1 MNYRNHLLQASLGL
15 GAAFVLTTASAEQNR
30 FYLRADVGG
39 TSTRDVELREFF
51 GQALV
56 PNSEINLEPGIRV
69 GVRAGYG
76 LTDWLAAEVETG
88 VSANAIESV
97 SGAIVSEGSLT
108 SVPLLLNA
116 RLHVP
121 DHERFSPY
129 VGAGFGVATTVLTGE
144 EIIIGGTSFD
154 GTTADG
160 VFAYQAFAGV
170 DFAINDHMSVGVE
183 YRYFNAEPSNMTADI
198 AIGTPTDR
206 VKLGRIETHSVSVA
220 FKLRF

>member
-1 MNYRNHLLQASLGL
+1 MNYRNNLFHLSLTL
-15 GAAFVLTTASAEQNR
+15 GTTLLLTTASAEQNR
-30 FYLRADVGG
+30 FYVRADVGG

-51 GQALV
+51 GQAIV
-56 PNSEINLEPGIRV
+56 PNSEISLEPGIRV

-88 VSANAIESV
+88 VSANSVESV
-97 SGAIVSEGSLT
+97 SGAIVAEGSLA

-129 VGAGFGVATTVLTGE
+129 IGAGFGLATTMLTADD
-144 EIIIGGTSFD
+144 IIIGGTSFN
-154 GTTADG
+154 GTTADA
-160 VFAYQAFAGV
+160 VFAYQGFAGV
-170 DFAINDHMSVGVE
+170 DFAINNHMSIGAE

-198 AIGTPTDR
+198 TVGTPTDR
-206 VKLGRIETHSVSVA
+206 VKLGRIETHSVTVA
-220 FKLRF
+220 FKFRF

>member
-1 MNYRNHLLQASLGL
+1 MKNRQHFSVFAATISATLLAS
-15 GAAFVLTTASAEQNR
+15 SALAQENR

-56 PNSEINLEPGIRV
+56 PNSQISLDPGIRV

-88 VSANAIESV
+88 VTANGIDSIT
-97 SGAIVSEGSLT
+97 GATVADGSLA

-121 DHERFSPY
+121 DNSRFSPY
-129 VGAGFGVATTVLTGE
+129 VGAGFGLATTLLTADK
-144 EIIIGGTSFD
+144 IVIGGTSLD
-154 GTTADG
+154 GSTAAA

-170 DFAINDHMSVGVE
+170 DFAINDRMSLGLE
-183 YRYFNAEPSNMTADI
+183 YRYFHAEKSNMTADLTV
-198 AIGTPTDR
+198 GTPSDR
-206 VKLGRIETHSVSVA
+206 VKLGAIQTHAVSVA
-220 FKLRF
+220 FKFRF

>member
-1 MNYRNHLLQASLGL
+1 MNYSPLLRRLGL
-15 GAAFVLTTASAEQNR
+15 TLGVALAAITVTAEQNR

-39 TSTRDVELREFF
+39 TSTKDVELREFF

-56 PNSEINLEPGIRV
+56 PNSEIKLDPGIRV

-88 VSANAIESV
+88 VTANSIDSIT
-97 SGAIVSEGSLT
+97 GAAQAEGSLA

-121 DHERFSPY
+121 DNSRFSPY
-129 VGAGFGVATTVLTGE
+129 AGAGFGLATTLLSADKIV
-144 EIIIGGTSFD
+144 IGGTALD
-154 GTTADG
+154 GSTADA

-170 DFAINDHMSVGVE
+170 DFAINDRMSLGLE
-183 YRYFNAEPSNMTADI
+183 YRYFHAEKSNMTADI
-198 AIGTPTDR
+198 TVGTPTDR
-206 VKLGRIETHSVSVA
+206 VKLGSIQTHAVSVA

>member
-1 MNYRNHLLQASLGL
+1 MNYRNSLPVGL
-15 GAAFVLTTASAEQNR
+15 VLVTALALTTASADQNR

-39 TSTRDVELREFF
+39 TSTKDVELREFF
-51 GQALV
+51 GQGLL
-56 PNSEINLEPGIRV
+56 PNSEITLEPGIRV

-88 VSANAIESV
+88 VSANSIESV
-97 SGAIVSEGSLT
+97 SGAIVAEGSLA

-121 DHERFSPY
+121 DNERFSPY
-129 VGAGFGVATTVLTGE
+129 VGAGFGLATTMLTGE

-154 GTTADG
+154 GVTADA
-160 VFAYQAFAGV
+160 VFAYQLFAGM
-170 DFAINDHMSVGVE
+170 DFALNDHMSLGLE

-198 AIGTPTDR
+198 AVGTPTDR